1 MATDFKTHWLA
12 DVRVQFEKMKR
23 LAEGALAQAHDD
35 DLNVAIDKEANS
47 LAVMVKHMA
56 GNLRSRFTDFL
67 TTDGEKPTRNR
78 DGEFE
83 IEGPVAR
90 DAMLRDWESGW
101 QVLFD
106 ALQGLTTGRPRP
118 RGHDPGGASHHRPGD
133 APPDDPPLVPRR
145 PDRVPRQAP
154 AVRGVEDAEHAATAL
169 TLAGRRSGHVPGRQA
184 SSSVKPGGRQLLELK
199 GYGFMAGVLRPQPGL
214 RARGFRTLPAG
225 PLVG

>member
-83 IEGPVAR
+83 VEGPVSR
-90 DAMLRDWESGW
+90 EAMLRDWESGW
-101 QVLFD
+101 QTLFD
-106 ALQGLTTGRPRP
+106 TLQSLTTADLDRVVTI
-118 RGHDPGGASHHRPGD
+118 RGERHTIVEAMHRQMTHHSYHVGQIVFLAKHLRSEEWKT
-133 APPDDPPLVPRR
+133 LSMPRR
-145 PDRVPRQAP
+145 R
-154 AVRGVEDAEHAATAL
+154 
-169 TLAGRRSGHVPGRQA
+169 
-184 SSSVKPGGRQLLELK
+184 
-199 GYGFMAGVLRPQPGL
+199 
-214 RARGFRTLPAG
+214 
-225 PLVG
+225 